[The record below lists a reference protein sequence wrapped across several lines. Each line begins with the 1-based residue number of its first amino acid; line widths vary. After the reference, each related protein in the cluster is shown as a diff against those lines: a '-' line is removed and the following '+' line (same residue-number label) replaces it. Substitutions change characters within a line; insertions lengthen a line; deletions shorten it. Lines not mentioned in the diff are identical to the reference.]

1 MSLWQ
6 AVGAQA
12 AALTLLLSDAVQRS
26 SGAYLNPLGV
36 GSFFLPQ
43 AKKKGPQ
50 FGLYLDAARVDLRY
64 KDEPR
69 WIRLEELGTIKDQ
82 LFSDF
87 PETEAGLF
95 LESGWA
101 FVAPPPILHASA
113 GDVVI
118 AGGSI
123 GTLGAEVSWGSG
135 YGILTAG
142 HVAGSVGSIA
152 YTASPGGQAQQIG
165 SVVFSRT
172 AAGAGPRGGADVGLI
187 ELAGTMP
194 TGWAQKKATT
204 AQPLDKIKV
213 QRNSGPVPGELK
225 GMWAWLAYPN
235 TNIVFA
241 NTYQTVTAITQ
252 QGDSGA
258 VAIHATTGE
267 IVGHVVGGT
276 GQVASYIQEID
287 YQLCAIAAQSP
298 FATISL

>member
-6 AVGAQA
+6 AVGEQA
-12 AALTLLLSDAVQRS
+12 AAFTLLLSDAVQRS
-26 SGAYLNPLGV
+26 LNAYLNPIGV
-36 GSFFLPQ
+36 GAFALPQ
-43 AKKKGPQ
+43 AKKSDPQ

-64 KDEPR
+64 RDEPQ
-69 WIRLEELGTIKDQ
+69 WIRLEEIGAIKDQ

-87 PETEAGLF
+87 PDRLAGLF
-95 LESGWA
+95 LENGWA

-123 GTLGAEVSWGSG
+123 GTLGAEARWASG

-152 YTASPGGQAQQIG
+152 YTASAGGQAQQIG
-165 SVVFSRT
+165 SVVFSQT
-172 AAGAGPRGGADVGLI
+172 AAGAGPRGGADVALI

-194 TGWAQKKATT
+194 NGWAGKKGTT
-204 AQPLDKIKV
+204 AQALDKVEV
-213 QRNSGPVPGELK
+213 QRNSGAVKCGLK
-225 GMWAWLAYPN
+225 GMYAWLAYPN

-241 NTYQTVTAITQ
+241 NTYQTDTAITQ

-258 VAIHATTGE
+258 VAVHTTTGE

-287 YQLCAIAAQSP
+287 YQLHAIAAQAP
-298 FATISL
+298 FVNIRL

>member
-1 MSLWQ
+1 
-6 AVGAQA
+6 
-12 AALTLLLSDAVQRS
+12 
-26 SGAYLNPLGV
+26 
-36 GSFFLPQ
+36 
-43 AKKKGPQ
+43 
-50 FGLYLDAARVDLRY
+50 
-64 KDEPR
+64 
-69 WIRLEELGTIKDQ
+69 
-82 LFSDF
+82 
-87 PETEAGLF
+87 
-95 LESGWA
+95 
-101 FVAPPPILHASA
+101 
-113 GDVVI
+113 VVI

-187 ELAGTMP
+187 ELAGTIP
-194 TGWAQKKATT
+194 TDWAQKKATT
-204 AQPLDKIKV
+204 AQPLEKITV

-258 VAIHATTGE
+258 VAIHATTGK

>member
-6 AVGAQA
+6 AVGEQA
-12 AALTLLLSDAVQRS
+12 AAFTLLLSDAVQRS

-36 GSFFLPQ
+36 GAVVLPQ
-43 AKKKGPQ
+43 AKKDSPQ

-64 KDEPR
+64 RDEPR
-69 WIRLEELGTIKDQ
+69 WIRLEEIGTIKDQ

-87 PETEAGLF
+87 ADRQAGLF
-95 LESGWA
+95 LERGWA
-101 FVAPPPILHASA
+101 FVAPPPILHAST

-118 AGGSI
+118 AGGSF
-123 GTLGAEVSWGSG
+123 GTLGAEVRWGSG

-142 HVAGSVGSIA
+142 HVAGSIGSTA
-152 YTASPGGQAQQIG
+152 YTASPAGQARQIG

-172 AAGAGPRGGADVGLI
+172 AAGAGPRGGADIGLI

-194 TGWAQKKATT
+194 IGWAQKKATT
-204 AQPLDKIKV
+204 AQPLDKIEV

-225 GMWAWLAYPN
+225 GIWAWLAYPN

-252 QGDSGA
+252 PGDSGA
-258 VAIHATTGE
+258 VAIHTITGE

-287 YQLCAIAAQSP
+287 YQLRAIAAQAP
-298 FATISL
+298 FASISL